1 MRTNILAM
9 AVVFVVVL
17 ISMIFHELAHGL
29 MAYFL
34 GDDTAKEEGRLTL
47 NPLKHLDPVLS
58 VALPLLLFMTGG
70 PIFGGAKPVP
80 VNSKNLKYGVWGM
93 AMVAIAGP
101 LMNFVIAFVAF
112 LVGYYTGWLEAPGL
126 VGVIF
131 DYLVLI
137 NLGFGVFNLI
147 PIPPLDGSRVLYA
160 IAPDGVRGVMSGM
173 EKWGIMVVLLIVIV
187 FPSFI
192 SMIMGGAMEGILRF
206 FFWIVGAH

>member
-17 ISMIFHELAHGL
+17 ISMIFHELAHGF

-34 GDDTAKEEGRLTL
+34 GDDMAKEEGRLTL
-47 NPLKHLDPVLS
+47 NPLKHLDPLLS

-93 AMVAIAGP
+93 AMVAVAGP

-126 VGVIF
+126 IGVIF

-160 IAPDGVRGVMSGM
+160 IAPDGVREAMSGM
-173 EKWGIMVVLLIVIV
+173 EKWGIMVVLLLVVV

-206 FFWIVGAH
+206 FFWIVGVH

>member
-17 ISMIFHELAHGL
+17 ISMIFHELAHGF

-93 AMVAIAGP
+93 AMVAVAGP
-101 LMNFVIAFVAF
+101 LMNFMIAFVAF

-126 VGVIF
+126 IGVIF

-160 IAPDGVRGVMSGM
+160 IAPDGVREAMSGM
-173 EKWGIMVVLLIVIV
+173 EKWGIMVVLLLVVV

-206 FFWIVGAH
+206 FFWIVGVH